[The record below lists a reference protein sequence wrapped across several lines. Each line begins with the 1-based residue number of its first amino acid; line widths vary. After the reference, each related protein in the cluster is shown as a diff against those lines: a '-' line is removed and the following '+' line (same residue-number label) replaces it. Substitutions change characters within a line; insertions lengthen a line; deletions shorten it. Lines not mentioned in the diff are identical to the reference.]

1 MSTTPFMDPDSL
13 IFCRAVAKLAFC
25 NPFLPERVQCEQ
37 AILGSR
43 YKDHG
48 PVWYARNTLL
58 RNPNIQEI
66 QAMANQQA
74 ERLREKLIDGI
85 VPSPEEAT
93 LYRDLVLYFLYHRY
107 EPQFES
113 FLRGS
118 RSGKVIWYRAF
129 RQDIGYFL
137 ETTGMLEAQLP
148 PEVIFACYFQVR
160 RSFELIFSF
169 IIGRS
174 MAAAELRGRIWQSI
188 FTHNM
193 RRYRLGLYQ
202 RMGDITTLITGPS
215 GTGKELVAQAV
226 GMTRFIPF
234 DAESLRF
241 GTDFQ
246 RSFFALNLSALSP
259 TLVESELF
267 GHRRGSFTGA
277 AGDRAG
283 WLETCPSLGTV
294 FLDEIGELETSL
306 QVKLLRV
313 LQGRTFQRLGETE
326 TRHFSGKIVAATN
339 RNLAEEMAAGRFRED
354 FYYRLCADQIQTP
367 SLASQLSGPG
377 DELPHLVGHI
387 ANQVAGPEL
396 GPQITD
402 EAVTWIRKNLPKTYT
417 WPGNFRELEQCVRN
431 IMIGGSYQP
440 RTTTSDTSNSWRLAQ
455 QGRLSADALLAFYC
469 QQVYQQLGSYTATA
483 DALGLD
489 RRTVKAKVTAAEQTQ
504 E

>member
-1 MSTTPFMDPDSL
+1 
-13 IFCRAVAKLAFC
+13 
-25 NPFLPERVQCEQ
+25 
-37 AILGSR
+37 
-43 YKDHG
+43 
-48 PVWYARNTLL
+48 
-58 RNPNIQEI
+58 
-66 QAMANQQA
+66 
-74 ERLREKLIDGI
+74 
-85 VPSPEEAT
+85 
-93 LYRDLVLYFLYHRY
+93 
-107 EPQFES
+107 
-113 FLRGS
+113 
-118 RSGKVIWYRAF
+118 
-129 RQDIGYFL
+129 
-137 ETTGMLEAQLP
+137 
-148 PEVIFACYFQVR
+148 
-160 RSFELIFSF
+160 
-169 IIGRS
+169 
-174 MAAAELRGRIWQSI
+174 
-188 FTHNM
+188 
-193 RRYRLGLYQ
+193 
-202 RMGDITTLITGPS
+202 
-215 GTGKELVAQAV
+215 
-226 GMTRFIPF
+226 
-234 DAESLRF
+234 
-241 GTDFQ
+241 
-246 RSFFALNLSALSP
+246 
-259 TLVESELF
+259 
-267 GHRRGSFTGA
+267 
-277 AGDRAG
+277 
-283 WLETCPSLGTV
+283 
-294 FLDEIGELETSL
+294 
-306 QVKLLRV
+306 V